1 MQKNYKTF
9 INGIATIAIIV
20 FLIIHF
26 AIRSYGEGEN
36 QWEWESLWGDI
47 GYTTAI
53 VGCMAILFNCF
64 IWRIPCIGRLLHTP
78 DIRGEWEG
86 KGHSSYNDNG
96 QDFTCTLKI
105 KQTFLQ
111 THIHGIFEKSQSH
124 SFSSVFIHNDIS
136 DKTILVYSYQNDPKM
151 EYRYKAEKREAGGLN
166 IHYGST
172 MLDIDFDDLTH
183 LSGTYWNDRTYIGSL
198 ELTKKTKNDG
208 E

>member
-1 MQKNYKTF
+1 MQKNYRTF
-9 INGIATIAIIV
+9 LNWIIGIAIIV

-26 AIRSYGEGEN
+26 FIRNYDKGEN
-36 QWEWESLWGDI
+36 QWGWESIWGDI
-47 GYTTAI
+47 GYTTAF
-53 VGCMAILFNCF
+53 VGFLAILFNYY
-64 IWRIPCIGRLLHTP
+64 IWRIPRVGRWLHTP

-86 KGHSSYNDNG
+86 KGHSSYND
-96 QDFTCTLKI
+96 QDFTCALKI

-136 DKTILVYSYQNDPKM
+136 DKTTLVYSYQNDPKM
-151 EYRYKAEKREAGGLN
+151 EYRYKAEKGKEGGLN

-198 ELTKKTKNDG
+198 ELTKKSKNDG
-208 E
+208 K